1 MNDIILKE
9 TNGIVTADSRDI
21 AVHFEK
27 QHKDVIRAIEDIS
40 VQTSAQNC
48 ADLFLP
54 TTYFDSYGRVQKCYS
69 MTRDGFSLLV
79 MGFTGQKAFE
89 WKLAY
94 LDAFNRMERKLS
106 QPVTTA
112 EQLLHQ
118 AQFLVETERRLDRNE
133 TGLKQLTGRIER
145 IGNAILPIHDGWK
158 DEIESR
164 ISTLCQRHGLDYRE
178 THLRLYKALE
188 SRAHADLG
196 RRITNKRQRLAEAGA
211 TKTAQDIVNRISV
224 IADDADLRAHF
235 ERVVQEW
242 IVRTEATSES
252 MEERTAP

>member
-1 MNDIILKE
+1 MNEIILKE

-27 QHKDVIRAIEDIS
+27 QHKDVLRSIENIS
-40 VQTSAQNC
+40 IQASAHKC

-54 TTYFDSYGRVQKCYS
+54 MVYLDSYGRVQKCYS
-69 MTRDGFSLLV
+69 MPRDGFSLLV
-79 MGFTGQKAFE
+79 MGFTGQKAIE

-106 QPVTTA
+106 QPITIA
-112 EQLLHQ
+112 EQLLRH
-118 AQFLVETERRLDRNE
+118 AQFLVETERRLDKNE

-145 IGNAILPIHDGWK
+145 IGSAILPVGDDWQC
-158 DEIESR
+158 EVESR

-178 THLRLYKALE
+178 THLLLYKALE

-211 TKTAQDIVNRISV
+211 TKTAQDNVNRISV

-242 IVRTEATSES
+242 IVRTEVNSES
-252 MEERTAP
+252 MEERDTP